1 MNEYSFARTEA
12 FAGLKNLEARIIGPQ
27 GEDPESVK
35 ILRTKNDKEK
45 EYLLRTII
53 NMELK

>member
-1 MNEYSFARTEA
+1 M
-12 FAGLKNLEARIIGPQ
+12 RILGPQ

-53 NMELK
+53 NMELKQLAESIMMIAYRKKLKPQK